1 MRKFLLLTLLCC
13 ATGLLWAKPL
23 SPEQAMLRT
32 QQNVAGS
39 RMNTSGM
46 KLVYTDAQN
55 EQPAYYVFGRDK
67 QQGYVIAG
75 ADDLASPV
83 LGYVDDGTFDY
94 ANLPEQMKAWLQG
107 YADEIAWAR
116 RHENTASTYRQASTR
131 PQRSEI
137 PLMVHA
143 HWDQSAPYNQLCPTI
158 NGTQAPTGCVATAMA
173 QIIRFWNYPKKGT
186 GSHSYTY
193 NGLSLSMNF
202 GNTTF
207 DWANMPYI
215 GIFS

>member
-1 MRKFLLLTLLCC
+1 
-13 ATGLLWAKPL
+13 
-23 SPEQAMLRT
+23 MLRT

-116 RHENTASTYRQASTR
+116 RHENTASTYRQAST
-131 PQRSEI
+131 PSWC
-137 PLMVHA
+137 M
-143 HWDQSAPYNQLCPTI
+143 
-158 NGTQAPTGCVATAMA
+158 PTGTRTPRTITKRLC
-173 QIIRFWNYPKKGT
+173 
-186 GSHSYTY
+186 
-193 NGLSLSMNF
+193 
-202 GNTTF
+202 
-207 DWANMPYI
+207 
-215 GIFS
+215 

>member
-1 MRKFLLLTLLCC
+1 
-13 ATGLLWAKPL
+13 
-23 SPEQAMLRT
+23 MLRT

-94 ANLPEQMKAWLQG
+94 ANLPEQMKAWL
-107 YADEIAWAR
+107 
-116 RHENTASTYRQASTR
+116 
-131 PQRSEI
+131 
-137 PLMVHA
+137 
-143 HWDQSAPYNQLCPTI
+143 
-158 NGTQAPTGCVATAMA
+158 
-173 QIIRFWNYPKKGT
+173 
-186 GSHSYTY
+186 
-193 NGLSLSMNF
+193 
-202 GNTTF
+202 
-207 DWANMPYI
+207 
-215 GIFS
+215 